1 MTADPVATQESLQG
15 GASRPVAPS
24 DVVPEDIHAN
34 GHDLSVEEHYRI
46 ARMSREEVGERYLVP
61 DVDEFVARVKVA
73 IRFWDG
79 VDL

>member
-1 MTADPVATQESLQG
+1 MTEATVTTQESLQG
-15 GASRPVAPS
+15 GEGRPAAPP

-34 GHDLSVEEHYRI
+34 GHDLSVEEHYWI

-61 DVDEFVARVKVA
+61 DVDEFIARVKAA

-79 VDL
+79 VEL